1 MEKLKKSI
9 KSYSRELSTLL
20 ALLFIIVIFSIIA
33 PRYLEIS
40 NLMDIMEQG
49 TVNGFLAIGV
59 TCAIITG
66 GIDLSVG
73 SAMAV
78 SIVTCGRLAVA
89 GVPPLVVVLVGLGL
103 GAFIG
108 VINGVLVTKMKLQ
121 PFIATMG
128 TNSVLRGIAYL
139 ITGGWP
145 VLNIPKEYREIFQ
158 YSIVPNLRMS
168 MIVLVLMSIVYSF
181 VLKKRKTGVYI
192 YAIGSN
198 EEATKLSGVNTDK
211 FKIMAYMLCSMGAAM
226 AGMVTLARL
235 GAGEPTGGEGY
246 ELNAIAAAAIGGTSL
261 AGGKG
266 SILGTVLGA
275 LILSA
280 LKIGLVVVG
289 MDTFYQYIATG
300 LIIIVAVYLEVVQQK
315 VSGIFSKKKKIA

>member
-1 MEKLKKSI
+1 
-9 KSYSRELSTLL
+9 
-20 ALLFIIVIFSIIA
+20 
-33 PRYLEIS
+33 
-40 NLMDIMEQG
+40 
-49 TVNGFLAIGV
+49 
-59 TCAIITG
+59 
-66 GIDLSVG
+66 
-73 SAMAV
+73 
-78 SIVTCGRLAVA
+78 
-89 GVPPLVVVLVGLGL
+89 
-103 GAFIG
+103 
-108 VINGVLVTKMKLQ
+108 
-121 PFIATMG
+121 
-128 TNSVLRGIAYL
+128 
-139 ITGGWP
+139 
-145 VLNIPKEYREIFQ
+145 
-158 YSIVPNLRMS
+158 

-198 EEATKLSGVNTDK
+198 EEATKLSGVNTDR

-226 AGMVTLARL
+226 AGMVPLARL
-235 GAGEPTGGEGY
+235 GTGEPTGGEGY

-300 LIIIVAVYLEVVQQK
+300 LIIVAVYLEVVQQK
-315 VSGIFSKKKKIA
+315 VSGIFSKKKKMA

>member
-89 GVPPLVVVLVGLGL
+89 GFPPLVGVLVGLGL
-103 GAFIG
+103 GAFLG
-108 VINGVLVTKMKLQ
+108 VIN
-121 PFIATMG
+121 
-128 TNSVLRGIAYL
+128 
-139 ITGGWP
+139 
-145 VLNIPKEYREIFQ
+145 
-158 YSIVPNLRMS
+158 
-168 MIVLVLMSIVYSF
+168 
-181 VLKKRKTGVYI
+181 
-192 YAIGSN
+192 
-198 EEATKLSGVNTDK
+198 
-211 FKIMAYMLCSMGAAM
+211 
-226 AGMVTLARL
+226 
-235 GAGEPTGGEGY
+235 
-246 ELNAIAAAAIGGTSL
+246 
-261 AGGKG
+261 
-266 SILGTVLGA
+266 
-275 LILSA
+275 
-280 LKIGLVVVG
+280 
-289 MDTFYQYIATG
+289 
-300 LIIIVAVYLEVVQQK
+300 
-315 VSGIFSKKKKIA
+315 